1 MIQGRRPLRSRETR
15 WATKLTRGLLKVG
28 FRPNQIS
35 ILSVVFAVGGSVSLF
50 LVPHFPNLSPLLWI
64 LGAAGIQLR
73 LLCNLMDG
81 LLAVE
86 GGLRT
91 PDGDLYNEFP
101 DRLSDPLLL
110 VALGW
115 AGGEET
121 TRLLG
126 WLCGTGALL
135 TAAIRLHGASL
146 TGSHDFRGPMAKP
159 QRMAVATVSCLV
171 MAALAVFHLHLPVLT
186 WILGILFAGVVVTV
200 IRRLSALS
208 RALRASD

>member
-1 MIQGRRPLRSRETR
+1 MIEGRRPLRSRKTR
-15 WATKLTRGLLKVG
+15 WAAGLTRVLLKAG

-35 ILSVVFAVGGSVSLF
+35 VLSVVFALGGAVSLV
-50 LVPHFPNLSPLLWI
+50 LVPRFPDLSPLLWI
-64 LGAAGIQLR
+64 LGAVGIQLR
-73 LLCNLMDG
+73 LVCNLMDG

-115 AGGEET
+115 AGGEDT

-146 TGSHDFRGPMAKP
+146 TGTHDFRGPMAKP
-159 QRMAVATVSCLV
+159 QRMAVATGACLLMATFAFFQVSP
-171 MAALAVFHLHLPVLT
+171 PVLP
-186 WILGILFAGVVVTV
+186 WILGALLSGIVVTV
-200 IRRLSALS
+200 VRRLAALS
-208 RALRASD
+208 AALRGGK